1 MQPITQ
7 SNITSVFDKNTFK
20 LKDLSL
26 SVTDTDTI
34 LVYLSKNQDSITEL
48 IWENVS
54 MVDVDFFD
62 IINYLMDY
70 QRNLTSITIRN
81 FPFGLNSLY
90 LEKLREL
97 LIASKYL
104 QSLDL
109 SNNTFSSIDY
119 GILMNACEQTETPKI
134 LNFSGCSLS
143 EEAQENIKQF
153 MSRAHNISDIIIQ
166 NSNLKENETI
176 MVSSLFQRATDMP
189 NASQLDKSIAPQ
201 QSAGIDSK
209 KGKINM
215 DYSTV
220 EKRQA
225 LPKLLIRCECQRKLV
240 PSDMFNC
247 NTCCRS
253 VCTYC
258 TKNTVFCYSCVS
270 CAKTHMPASL
280 TNARLR
286 NSCASCLECPICQS
300 TLFIHDSKNSNDP
313 SAAFFLCKFCIW
325 NSKNYGIARE
335 SSDDLVKANFD
346 MTLYLMK
353 GYENFLS
360 SLYDNQKAILQAKT
374 KNPLLNYIE
383 KDLARKNAQRVNNVQ
398 AQPVEATKSTNTNFY
413 FQMNMPTSTLR
424 ANPFKNTLSN
434 KFENEPDNPLYINF
448 YKDPEPPSTKL
459 EIIESYKMN
468 EFNHTLYKNFP
479 IKLYRSKND
488 YMIPKK
494 KLQIYLAKNCKTCF
508 KSLVNYDIQS
518 DQISTKHTSFYL
530 ETNPIYQIKEV
541 RLVHDDGAKTY
552 RLFMSISN
560 YSAYKFHLR
569 LSCKNNC
576 TFAGKEESIEHEFD
590 FHKDIFNISSL
601 KADSSTINNTIG
613 KSVEVDFVVDPSDS
627 IVSFSLTQTKTLV
640 LQNRSVITDEIIID
654 FGTIERFSA
663 LFASS

>member
-1 MQPITQ
+1 
-7 SNITSVFDKNTFK
+7 
-20 LKDLSL
+20 
-26 SVTDTDTI
+26 
-34 LVYLSKNQDSITEL
+34 
-48 IWENVS
+48 
-54 MVDVDFFD
+54 
-62 IINYLMDY
+62 
-70 QRNLTSITIRN
+70 
-81 FPFGLNSLY
+81 
-90 LEKLREL
+90 
-97 LIASKYL
+97 
-104 QSLDL
+104 
-109 SNNTFSSIDY
+109 
-119 GILMNACEQTETPKI
+119 
-134 LNFSGCSLS
+134 
-143 EEAQENIKQF
+143 
-153 MSRAHNISDIIIQ
+153 
-166 NSNLKENETI
+166 
-176 MVSSLFQRATDMP
+176 
-189 NASQLDKSIAPQ
+189 
-201 QSAGIDSK
+201 
-209 KGKINM
+209 M
-215 DYSTV
+215 DYSTI

-225 LPKLLIRCECQRKLV
+225 LPKLLIRCECHRKLA
-240 PSDMFNC
+240 PSEMFNC

-258 TKNTVFCYSCVS
+258 TKNTLFCYSCVS
-270 CAKTHMPASL
+270 CAKTHMPTSL

-300 TLFIHDSKNSNDP
+300 TLFIHDSKNLNDP

-383 KDLARKNAQRVNNVQ
+383 KDLARKNAQRVNTVQ
-398 AQPVEATKSTNTNFY
+398 NPPIEASKAINNNFY
-413 FQMNMPTSTLR
+413 FQMNLPNSTLR

-434 KFENEPDNPLYINF
+434 KFENEADNPLYIDF
-448 YKDPEPPSTKL
+448 YKDIDFASSKMEVF
-459 EIIESYKMN
+459 ESYKIN
-468 EFNHTLYKNFP
+468 EFNHSLYKNFP

-518 DQISTKHTSFYL
+518 DQINTKHTSFYL

-541 RLVHDDGAKTY
+541 RLVGDDGAKTY
-552 RLFMSISN
+552 RLLISISN
-560 YSAYKFHLR
+560 YSAYKFHLK

-576 TFAGKEESIEHEFD
+576 SFAGKEEFIEHEFD

-601 KADSSTINNTIG
+601 KADSNTINNTIG
-613 KSVEVDFVVDPSDS
+613 KTIELDFLVDSSDTN
-627 IVSFSLTQTKTLV
+627 VSFSLTQIKTLV

-654 FGTIERFSA
+654 FGPIEKFST
-663 LFASS
+663 LFANS